1 MENNIIKNML
11 ISWME
16 MQLARLKE
24 NKCSSEEIIKSAEI
38 INRELDTDITR
49 NDAMK
54 HLNTY

>member
-1 MENNIIKNML
+1 ML